1 MARLMIMQYG
11 MSEKLGPMTFGG
23 GPQSMFLKGAG
34 LSPDR
39 EFSDETALAIDN
51 ETRAIIDKIYD
62 RVRDLVSTRK
72 AVLMIAAAELKQR
85 ETLEGDRLRELLA
98 GGPSGG

>member
-1 MARLMIMQYG
+1 MGKAKTR
-11 MSEKLGPMTFGG
+11 T
-23 GPQSMFLKGAG
+23 G
-34 LSPDR
+34 LSV
-39 EFSDETALAIDN
+39 AVN
-51 ETRAIIDKIYD
+51 IIDKIYD